1 METGGNQQVQI
12 TTIREN
18 QTLLSDADCLLEV
31 SSEGY
36 NEKHKI
42 DPSGVY
48 LKPKIDR
55 PNLPDG
61 SELVIRFSCAFPW
74 DIESDLSDNEV
85 RIILTDGGNNDDGI
99 EDLETGIAAA
109 SLVIGLSIALAWLVK
124 NHRER
129 KEMLEMTEKAIKQ
142 HLSNKKNNTIV
153 EKNTSEESISLDS
166 SPKIKEKEIIEEVI
180 EEEEEEVE
188 EELDEF
194 ELRLRRLGKL

>member
-1 METGGNQQVQI
+1 M
-12 TTIREN
+12 
-18 QTLLSDADCLLEV
+18 
-31 SSEGY
+31 
-36 NEKHKI
+36 
-42 DPSGVY
+42 
-48 LKPKIDR
+48 
-55 PNLPDG
+55 
-61 SELVIRFSCAFPW
+61 
-74 DIESDLSDNEV
+74 
-85 RIILTDGGNNDDGI
+85 TDGGNNDDGI

-153 EKNTSEESISLDS
+153 EKTTSEESISLDS
-166 SPKIKEKEIIEEVI
+166 SPEIEEKEIVEEVI
-180 EEEEEEVE
+180 EEEEEVE